1 MPEPAAGRQIF
12 RIAFFLFAEGT
23 GRELI
28 CNSSI
33 HSLLQGDGTVKNKA
47 ADKYVDALAEVS
59 SDRGSI
65 PLAST
70 KKSLL
75 RKRHK
80 AVEEAAL

>member
-23 GRELI
+23 GREII

-33 HSLLQGDGTVKNKA
+33 HSLLQGAGAAKNKS

-70 KKSLL
+70 KKKQLFLTYNS
-75 RKRHK
+75 
-80 AVEEAAL
+80 

>member
-12 RIAFFLFAEGT
+12 RIAFFLCAEGT
-23 GRELI
+23 GREII

-33 HSLLQGDGTVKNKA
+33 QSLLQGAGAPKNKA

-70 KKSLL
+70 KKVYLANGT
-75 RKRHK
+75 RR
-80 AVEEAAL
+80 